1 MRLLVLGGTK
11 FLGRHFVEAALR
23 RHHEVTLFNR
33 GRTAPGLF
41 PGVETV
47 LGDRDGGLGALAG
60 RTWDAVL
67 DPSGYVPRVV
77 GAAVSALAG
86 RVGLY
91 AFVSTISTYATPI
104 TPGADESA
112 PLAALADPAAEEVTG
127 ETYGGLKAACERVVA
142 HGFGERALVVRPG
155 LIVGPHDP
163 TDRFTYWP
171 RRLSRGGDV
180 LAPAVPGQP
189 VQVIDVR
196 DLAAWT
202 LGMIER
208 GAGGTFNAT
217 GPAEP
222 LTLGALLERAALALG
237 APSRIVW
244 VDEAFLLER
253 GVEPWTELPL
263 WVPAGEAGI
272 DEVSIARALA
282 AGLALRPL
290 AETVRDTLAW
300 DRARPDSARDGSK
313 VLKPERE
320 AELLAAWR
328 AR

>member
-1 MRLLVLGGTK
+1 MRLLVIGGTK

-23 RHHEVTLFNR
+23 RRHEVTLFNR

-41 PGVETV
+41 PGIETIT
-47 LGDRDGGLGALAG
+47 GDRDGGLSALAG

-77 GAAVSALAG
+77 GASVSALAG
-86 RVGLY
+86 RVGFY
-91 AFVSTISTYATPI
+91 AFVSTISVYATPLA
-104 TPGADESA
+104 PGADESA
-112 PLAALADPAAEEVTG
+112 PVAPLADPAAEEVTG

-142 HGFGERALVVRPG
+142 HAFGERGLIVRPG
-155 LIVGPHDP
+155 LIAGPHDP
-163 TDRFTYWP
+163 TDRFSYWP

-180 LAPAVPGQP
+180 LAPGVPGQP
-189 VQVIDVR
+189 VQVIDAR
-196 DLAAWT
+196 DLAAWI
-202 LGMIER
+202 LEMIER
-208 GAGGTFNAT
+208 GSGGAFNAT

-222 LTLGALLERAALALG
+222 LTLGGLLERMALALG
-237 APSRIVW
+237 VPSRLVW

-263 WVPAGEAGI
+263 WVPAAEAGI
-272 DEVSIARALA
+272 DEVSIARARA

-290 AETVRDTLAW
+290 AETVRDTVAW
-300 DRARPDSARDGSK
+300 DLARPLSAREGSRA
-313 VLKPERE
+313 LKPGRE
-320 AELLAAWR
+320 AELLAEWR